1 MSRTSVAALVA
12 LVLAG
17 TAVGVSRADD
27 IKKCSIAVRGDSP
40 VRDACEEGGIDQARA
55 TMKRLLG
62 IARSKQRG
70 KHWSCD
76 DCHADQETWKL
87 NEDAR
92 RHFKELLAIVA
103 GE

>member
-1 MSRTSVAALVA
+1 MKRTLVAALVA
-12 LVLAG
+12 AVLAG
-17 TAVGVSRADD
+17 TAVGVGRADD
-27 IKKCSIAVRGDSP
+27 IKKCTVAVRGDSP

-87 NEDAR
+87 TEEAR
-92 RHFKELLAIVA
+92 RRFKELLAIVA
-103 GE
+103 DE